1 MTTALQECQLACPC
15 PCPCP
20 CPLPGSNE
28 AWENTWGF
36 TEPCPDEYL
45 EPSQVITSPG
55 GRFSY
60 EILSYPFS
68 RLYLDFRGLI
78 AHARGHE
85 VVDTSD
91 RQYWK
96 CLFLLLAEAM
106 ARGELSLPLWLLL
119 GVTGRFS
126 PHLDNNAWQGW
137 PVRRPVR
144 NQQGNFL
151 SYYRRLIGGS
161 VVEEFTLRWSPKQ
174 VVC

>member
-1 MTTALQECQLACPC
+1 MMTTALQECPLACPC
-15 PCPCP
+15 HCP
-20 CPLPGSNE
+20 CPLPESNE

-36 TEPCPDEYL
+36 TEPCPDDYL
-45 EPSQVITSPG
+45 EPGQVITSPG
-55 GRFSY
+55 GYFRY
-60 EILSYPFS
+60 EIVSHSFS
-68 RLYLDFRGLI
+68 RLFLDFRGLI
-78 AHARGHE
+78 AHARGQE

-91 RQYWK
+91 RQCWK
-96 CLFLLLAEAM
+96 CLFLLLADAM

-126 PHLDNNAWQGW
+126 PHLDNNAWQDW